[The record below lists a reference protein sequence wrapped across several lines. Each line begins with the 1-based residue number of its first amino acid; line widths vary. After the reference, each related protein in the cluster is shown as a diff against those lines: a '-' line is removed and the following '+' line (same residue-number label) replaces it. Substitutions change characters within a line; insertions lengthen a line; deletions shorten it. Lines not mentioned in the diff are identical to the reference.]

1 VTPAEVLVIAR
12 KLRVEEHRPEYLV
25 VFDWVETQALLMV
38 GDYAAMRNVINTPF
52 NIDEIRNL
60 SESDRNRA
68 LVLKVG
74 QLKNIRGNAIAL
86 GFNTCSNRNVLKATR

>member
-1 VTPAEVLVIAR
+1 MIAR